1 MAVEAPPIQVEKVR
15 DEERFF
21 GGDIVWWV
29 LLLVVSIPIMLLGL
43 AQAPTVGGFLIL
55 GVGGVLGGVA
65 FAQVMLRMPYF
76 TKGFATS
83 VLIVLAASIVIAGV
97 ALLYSMTLPVPT
109 APPDVMYKPPISG
122 G

>member
-43 AQAPTVGGFLIL
+43 AQAPTVGGFVIL

-97 ALLYSMTLPVPT
+97 ALLYSLTLPVPT

>member
-43 AQAPTVGGFLIL
+43 AQAPTVGGFVIL

-97 ALLYSMTLPVPT
+97 ALLYSLTLPT